1 VNRLTRLFPLAAGLF
16 GVAFIFACTDEITA
30 PGSPDFAVTSLEP
43 VSAFAECSQVE
54 SSAKAWI
61 GAKGG
66 TLRAGKHVLQVPA
79 GALNATT
86 LITLQA
92 PSDTISRVRL
102 GPEGLTFSKMYP
114 AYLMMSYDDCV
125 VDPDERQQIVHVD
138 QSLRIIGIPPS
149 QDDPLTQR
157 VSAKLVVL
165 MSTYAVAY

>member
-1 VNRLTRLFPLAAGLF
+1 VNRLTRLFSIAAGLF
-16 GVAFIFACTDEITA
+16 AVAFIFACTDELTA
-30 PGSPDFAVTSLEP
+30 PGSPDFAVASLKP

-54 SSAKAWI
+54 SSVKAWI
-61 GAKGG
+61 GPNGG

-79 GALNATT
+79 GALNAIT

-102 GPEGLTFSKMYP
+102 GPEGLTFSKKYP

-125 VDPDERQQIVHVD
+125 VDPAAQQQIVQVD
-138 QSLRIIGIPPS
+138 QSLSIISIPPS